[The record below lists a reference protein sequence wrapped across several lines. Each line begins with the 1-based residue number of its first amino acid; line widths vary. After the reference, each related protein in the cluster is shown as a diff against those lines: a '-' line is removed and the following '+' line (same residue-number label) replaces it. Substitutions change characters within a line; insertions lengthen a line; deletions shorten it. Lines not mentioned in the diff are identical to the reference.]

1 MNEILERVKDM
12 KSTLPGT
19 LVLLGSIVVIFK
31 EAVAEVVQ
39 WIAGL
44 GYTLT
49 PDGEKLV
56 SVLVAGIGLY
66 LIFVAGG
73 KKLSTRVILKD
84 KE

>member
-19 LVLLGSIVVIFK
+19 LALLGSIVVIFK

-44 GYTLT
+44 
-49 PDGEKLV
+49 
-56 SVLVAGIGLY
+56 
-66 LIFVAGG
+66 
-73 KKLSTRVILKD
+73 
-84 KE
+84 

>member
-12 KSTLPGT
+12 KITLPGT

-66 LIFVAGG
+66 LIFGAGG

>member
-44 GYTLT
+44 G
-49 PDGEKLV
+49 
-56 SVLVAGIGLY
+56 LY
-66 LIFVAGG
+66 LIFGAGG